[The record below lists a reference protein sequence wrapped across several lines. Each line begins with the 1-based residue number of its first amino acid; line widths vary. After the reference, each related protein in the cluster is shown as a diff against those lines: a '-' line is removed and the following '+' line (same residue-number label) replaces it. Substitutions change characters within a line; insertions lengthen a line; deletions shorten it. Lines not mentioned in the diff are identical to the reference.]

1 MASLHLKYMTIIKNK
16 ILIIIILVASVL
28 RLWNLGNV
36 PPSLTPD
43 EASLGYNA
51 YSILKTGRDEYG
63 KFLPIVFKSFG
74 DYKPGLYVYLTVPFV
89 ATLGLNEFSVRLPS
103 ALSGILSV
111 FLIYLISTRLFGK
124 KIGTIS
130 AFVASIT
137 PWLIYFSRG
146 AWEANICLTLVL
158 LGIYL
163 FLKSLQDSRFLI
175 PASMSFAM
183 TLITYQGAKLS
194 TGIVVLL
201 LFIFYYKD
209 IFKIGKKY
217 LIWSLVLGI
226 AVSLPIIMSIFGGQT
241 GRLEVFSV
249 FSYPRSKEYIQSMLN
264 EGGEKIG
271 DINYYLFHSETY
283 NFIRGVM
290 GRWFNHFSGSFLF
303 FEGDTAN
310 PRHSAPYQGMFL
322 ISDIIFLV
330 LGLFLFFKE
339 KITKE
344 KMLIFSWLILS
355 PLPAILSRDQVHA
368 IRSLDMI
375 IPLIM
380 IISFGYERLSKWFL
394 VFTFFGFIYFLDAYF
409 VHVPTHNSQLWE
421 YGYKQ
426 VVEAITPIQNNYKT
440 IKVQQSFAQPY
451 IYFLFYQKYDPAK
464 YQKSAN
470 LISSEYVND
479 VGYVT
484 KLDNIEFAAI
494 DWSRNRG
501 DHGSLIIGDP
511 IRIPPQDSSSEKEFK
526 LIKEIKYLNNRDTA
540 FRIIE
545 IK

>member
-1 MASLHLKYMTIIKNK
+1 MKINKLLIFILLIASI
-16 ILIIIILVASVL
+16 L
-28 RLWNLGNV
+28 RLWNLENV
-36 PPSLTPD
+36 PSSLTPD
-43 EASLGYNA
+43 EASLGYNT
-51 YSILKTGRDEYG
+51 YSIMKTGRDEYG

-74 DYKPGLYVYLTVPFV
+74 DYKPGLYVYLTVPFI
-89 ATLGLNEFSVRLPS
+89 AILGLNEFSVRVPS
-103 ALSGILSV
+103 ALAGILSV

-146 AWEANICLTLVL
+146 AWEANISLTLVL
-158 LGIYL
+158 LGIYF
-163 FLKSLQDSRFLI
+163 FLRSLKENKYLPFSVL
-175 PASMSFAM
+175 SFAL
-183 TLITYQGAKLS
+183 TLVTYQGAKLS
-194 TGIVVLL
+194 TGIVVIL

-209 IFKIGKKY
+209 IFQINKKY

-226 AVSLPIIMSIFGGQT
+226 AISFPIIISIFSGQT
-241 GRLEVFSV
+241 GRLEIFSV
-249 FSYPRSKEYIQSMLN
+249 FSYPRSKEYIQTMLD

-271 DINYYLFHSETY
+271 DINYYLFHSETH

-290 GRWFNHFSGSFLF
+290 GRWFNHVSGSFLF
-303 FEGDTAN
+303 FDGDTAN
-310 PRHSAPYQGMFL
+310 PRHSAPYQGMLL
-322 ISDIIFLV
+322 ISDILFLV
-330 LGLFLFFKE
+330 FGLFFFFKE

-344 KMLIFSWLILS
+344 KMFVFVWLILAT
-355 PLPAILSRDQVHA
+355 LPAVLSRDQVHA
-368 IRSLDMI
+368 IRSLNMV
-375 IPLIM
+375 IPLII

-394 VFTFFGFIYFLDAYF
+394 VFTFLAFIYFFDAYF
-409 VHVPTHNSQLWE
+409 IHVPKHSSQLWE

-426 VVEAITPIQNNYKT
+426 IVETITPIQGNYKT
-440 IKVQQSFAQPY
+440 IKIQQSFAQPY

-464 YQKSAN
+464 YQKQVN
-470 LISSEYVND
+470 FVNSEYAND

-484 KLDNIEFAAI
+484 KLDNIEFVAI

-501 DHGSLIIGDP
+501 DRGNLIVGDP
-511 IRIPPQDSSSEKEFK
+511 IRIPTQDSSSEKEFK
-526 LIKEIKYLNNRDTA
+526 LIKEIKYLNDRDTA